1 MSVYGKAIFIQKIFQ
16 TKLNENISEE
26 PHAQHAPQLFKRK
39 RLLEEERIS
48 ALNVKKNNIEIIKKL
63 SFL

>member
-1 MSVYGKAIFIQKIFQ
+1 
-16 TKLNENISEE
+16 
-26 PHAQHAPQLFKRK
+26 HAQHAPQLFKRK